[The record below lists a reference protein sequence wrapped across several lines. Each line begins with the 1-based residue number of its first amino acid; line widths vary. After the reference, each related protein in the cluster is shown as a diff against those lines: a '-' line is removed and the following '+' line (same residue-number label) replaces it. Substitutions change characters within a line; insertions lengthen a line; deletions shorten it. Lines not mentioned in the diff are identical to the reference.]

1 MAIQSTPHTESQQNK
16 SESQTEMSPNQ
27 IAERIERDGDAG
39 LYAHTDGA
47 QTGMNRAER
56 VTDGSGPK
64 HKVEPGASAET
75 GATSA
80 QVGDAAT
87 QGVTNHSQQ
96 AEHAGQV
103 KVMKEREDASARQ
116 EPEERTGDP
125 VRDAV
130 KEGGDLPKGK
140 AESVETVEISAMRAV
155 R

>member
-16 SESQTEMSPNQ
+16 SESQTEMSPHQ
-27 IAERIERDGDAG
+27 IAERIEREGDAG
-39 LYAHTDGA
+39 LYAHMDGA

-64 HKVEPGASAET
+64 HNVEPGASAET

-80 QVGDAAT
+80 QVPDAEA
-87 QGVTNHSQQ
+87 QGVTNHSQK

-103 KVMKEREDASARQ
+103 KVMKEREEASAHQ
-116 EPEERTGDP
+116 GSQERTGTP

-130 KEGGDLPKGK
+130 KEGGNLPKSK
-140 AESVETVEISAMRAV
+140 AESVDTVEISGMRAV